1 MKKTIF
7 ILVSAFII
15 LLAAIAG
22 GIGYLGYE
30 FSRTRPSES
39 EQEVIYEV
47 VSGKAFNTI
56 AKDLESKGLVRNAN
70 FFSWYA
76 KITGQ
81 RSKIKV
87 VSGLRRSG
95 KSTLLEIYREQL
107 VEKGI
112 SNQQIQFYN
121 FELPENYLDKSWSDI
136 YFEIKEKLTK
146 DQPNYIF
153 LDEIQNIPQFEK
165 LVDGLFVSENTDVY
179 ITGSNAFLLSS
190 ELATLLSGR
199 YIEISIL
206 PFSFKEYL
214 TARKIDT
221 DNKYLNFEVLFF
233 DYVNETSLPKGV
245 ELREGGFDKIIEYLD
260 AIYTTIIEKDITQRH
275 QINDKRAFA
284 NMAKFVANNIGS
296 PLSPS
301 NISSVLKLDGQT
313 IHHATVEKYL
323 EYLVASFVFYKVNRF
338 DLKGKKQLATQ
349 EKYYLVDCGLMNLL
363 VGKERT
369 TDRGHILENIVFLEL
384 LRRGN
389 KIWTGT
395 SRNSEVDFVCKTP
408 TGEIEYYQV
417 AWQLSSESTIN
428 REFSALEKI
437 NDNYPKF
444 LLTTDSFTQDRNGII
459 HKNVFIWLLENSVL

>member
-1 MKKTIF
+1 MD
-7 ILVSAFII
+7 
-15 LLAAIAG
+15 
-22 GIGYLGYE
+22 
-30 FSRTRPSES
+30 
-39 EQEVIYEV
+39 EV
-47 VSGKAFNTI
+47 
-56 AKDLESKGLVRNAN
+56 
-70 FFSWYA
+70 
-76 KITGQ
+76 
-81 RSKIKV
+81 
-87 VSGLRRSG
+87 
-95 KSTLLEIYREQL
+95 
-107 VEKGI
+107 
-112 SNQQIQFYN
+112 
-121 FELPENYLDKSWSDI
+121 
-136 YFEIKEKLTK
+136 
-146 DQPNYIF
+146 
-153 LDEIQNIPQFEK
+153 QNIPQFEK
-165 LVDGLFVSENTDVY
+165 LVDGLFVSDFTDVY

-221 DNKYLNFEVLFF
+221 ENKYLNFEVLFF

-260 AIYTTIIEKDITQRH
+260 AIYTTIVEKDITQRH

-323 EYLVASFVFYKVNRF
+323 EYLVASFVLYKVNRF

-349 EKYYLVDCGLMNLL
+349 EKYYLVDPGLMNLL

-417 AWQLSSESTIN
+417 AWQLSSESTMN

-459 HKNVFIWLLENSVL
+459 HKNVFIWLLENSIL